1 MKRESLWVGAPSDA
15 GLDKSK
21 YALGFEHGWSGGPE
35 LMKEDTSY
43 VQGWQRG
50 REHREREHAEMVDE
64 GTRRESDEDQAEACG
79 LYDMGG

>member
-1 MKRESLWVGAPSDA
+1 METKRDAMNWVNAPTD
-15 GLDKSK
+15 GKLDKMK

-50 REHREREHAEMVDE
+50 REHRVRDHAVTVDE
-64 GTRRESDEDQAEACG
+64 GTLRDQAEACG
-79 LYDMGG
+79 LYDMGGG

>member
-1 MKRESLWVGAPSDA
+1 MKRESLWVGVPSDA

-35 LMKEDTSY
+35 IMADASY

-50 REHREREHAEMVDE
+50 REHREREHEQQ
-64 GTRRESDEDQAEACG
+64 TK
-79 LYDMGG
+79 GGQE